1 MVFFRHPEN
10 DPFSTHFGLTFMV
23 NESKY
28 SMHEFYEVYS
38 WEQTIFSENAD
49 DISCAHSVMI
59 RKFIVFVFCFSK
71 TSWEVFFFVKP
82 STKASEKQRM
92 GGLQGPNSWRNR
104 RQLTNTPPCN
114 GMKVNRISWL
124 HGLTLILMAFIQS
137 LQIST
142 CHKTWSDPFLGSC
155 QSPAAVAKYSIHFNE
170 GNPIDQKWI
179 HCYSV

>member
-1 MVFFRHPEN
+1 MVDFFSGKFRSTLPCSMYGIYLPGSSSSGAGWTLRDCVCPAPRKWSIQHPL
-10 DPFSTHFGLTFMV
+10 DDLHFGLTFMV

-28 SMHEFYEVYS
+28 SMHEFYEVDF

-59 RKFIVFVFCFSK
+59 RKFIVFRFCFSK

-92 GGLQGPNSWRNR
+92 GGLQGPNSWRNE

-137 LQIST
+137 L
-142 CHKTWSDPFLGSC
+142 
-155 QSPAAVAKYSIHFNE
+155 
-170 GNPIDQKWI
+170 
-179 HCYSV
+179 